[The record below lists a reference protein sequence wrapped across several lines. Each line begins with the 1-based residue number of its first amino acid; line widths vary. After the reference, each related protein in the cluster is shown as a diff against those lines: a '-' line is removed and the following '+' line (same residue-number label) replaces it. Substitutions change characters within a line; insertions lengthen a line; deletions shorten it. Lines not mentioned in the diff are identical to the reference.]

1 MKYRMISGWV
11 TVTGPPCSICFLK
24 SGITDPLLP
33 STFPNRTATKSVF
46 DLAFIIC
53 TTISHIRLD
62 APMMLVGFTALSV
75 EISTKRLVP
84 YLSAAFAVLYVP
96 NTLFLIASLGLSSMR
111 GTCLWAAAW
120 YTMSGRYFSNTVS
133 IRWVFRTE
141 PMSTTRSR
149 SGYFSLSSSWM
160 S

>member
-53 TTISHIRLD
+53 TTISHRRLE

-75 EISTKRLVP
+75 EISTNFFTP
-84 YLSAAFAVLYVP
+84 YF
-96 NTLFLIASLGLSSMR
+96 
-111 GTCLWAAAW
+111 
-120 YTMSGRYFSNTVS
+120 
-133 IRWVFRTE
+133 TE
-141 PMSTTRSR
+141 AMAI
-149 SGYFSLSSSWM
+149 L
-160 S
+160 